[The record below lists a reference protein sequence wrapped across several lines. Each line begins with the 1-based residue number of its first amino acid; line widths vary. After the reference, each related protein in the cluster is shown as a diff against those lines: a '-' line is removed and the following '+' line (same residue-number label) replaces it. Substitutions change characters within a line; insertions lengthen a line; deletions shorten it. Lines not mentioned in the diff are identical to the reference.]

1 MARNTLSRTTRTRR
15 RLTAA
20 LALAACAVVTALA
33 LAGCGSASSSGSSGS
48 AQTATGFPV
57 RVTDDS
63 SRTVE
68 VKAEPMRI
76 VSLAPASTEMVFELG
91 LGSRVVGVTT
101 YDDYPAEV
109 AKIDKMG
116 DFAGPNVEAIAAAKP
131 DLVLATS
138 GIQAEVV
145 KRLEGLG
152 ATVLVFD
159 PQSLDGVYT
168 DIERLGSATGRDKR
182 AAEIVDGMKEDVA
195 GVREA
200 VAATDTPTVFIEI
213 GQNPLFTAGTGTFM
227 DELITLAGGKNVVAE
242 PGYVAYST
250 EQLVKANPQV
260 YLATKGSM
268 SNPAELSKRP
278 GYSQLAA
285 VKAGRVAILD
295 DNLVSRPGPRIVLG
309 LKQIAE
315 ALHPG
320 SVGK

>member
-20 LALAACAVVTALA
+20 LALVACAVVTALA
-33 LAGCGSASSSGSSGS
+33 LAGCGSASSSASSGS
-48 AQTATGFPV
+48 GQTATGFPV

-159 PQSLDGVYT
+159 PQSLDGVMIDVT
-168 DIERLGSATGRDKR
+168 RLGELTGEVRYADGVVKDMR
-182 AAEIVDGMKEDVA
+182 AAVNEVQSAVA
-195 GVREA
+195 GSGR
-200 VAATDTPTVFIEI
+200 PTVFIEI
-213 GQNPLFTAGTGTFM
+213 SQNPLYTAGPGT
-227 DELITLAGGKNVVAE
+227 L
-242 PGYVAYST
+242 
-250 EQLVKANPQV
+250 
-260 YLATKGSM
+260 
-268 SNPAELSKRP
+268 
-278 GYSQLAA
+278 
-285 VKAGRVAILD
+285 LD
-295 DNLVSRPGPRIVLG
+295 DLINAAAKLGQVGADGKAAKAAIAIAPASNDAALFRSLLGTGLFDNSAIPNARILLIDIDDANYNV
-309 LKQIAE
+309 
-315 ALHPG
+315 H
-320 SVGK
+320 